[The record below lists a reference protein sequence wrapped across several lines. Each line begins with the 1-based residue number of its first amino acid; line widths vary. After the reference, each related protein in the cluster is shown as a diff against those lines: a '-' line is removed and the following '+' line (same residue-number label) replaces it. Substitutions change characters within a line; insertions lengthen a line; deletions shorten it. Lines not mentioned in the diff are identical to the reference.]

1 MFVFSISSLALY
13 VVISHL
19 SSVFLC
25 NPVPHLLSFS
35 SDYLSA
41 FFIGSHSSSLSIN
54 VWLFS
59 LFFAWSSCYSVV
71 ISCSMSQLKN
81 GSGLLSKFTFLVI
94 KRDIQ
99 RNLPCCSQVSLCT
112 LVLFNNTL

>member
-1 MFVFSISSLALY
+1 MFVFSISSLASF

-19 SSVFLC
+19 PSVFLC

-59 LFFAWSSCYSVV
+59 LFSCYSVV
-71 ISCSMSQLKN
+71 ISCSMSQLKI
-81 GSGLLSKFTFLVI
+81 GSGLLSKFIFLVI

-99 RNLPCCSQVSLCT
+99 RNLPCCSQVSVCT
-112 LVLFNNTL
+112 LVPFNNTL